1 MKIYTKSGDQ
11 GETSLFGGERVKKH
25 HLSIQAYGTVDE
37 LNSWIGLI
45 KDNIENKE
53 AEILV
58 KIQEELFTI
67 GSYLATGDNE
77 KMMVHL
83 PKLEDGPISELEKSI
98 DDMQEILP
106 EMKNFILPGGHSIS
120 SYCHLA
126 RCVCRRA
133 ERLTIETAEIQKV
146 NPIIIKYLNRL
157 SDFLFVMA
165 RKVLIDL
172 QIPVAQH
179 CLLQNYLNLLD
190 HFYLYQ
196 ALQYLAYSKYTP

>member
-45 KDNIENKE
+45 KDNIESKE
-53 AEILV
+53 ADMLV

-83 PKLEDGPISELEKSI
+83 PKLEDGPILELEKSI
-98 DDMQEILP
+98 DDMQEIP
-106 EMKNFILPGGHSIS
+106 
-120 SYCHLA
+120 
-126 RCVCRRA
+126 
-133 ERLTIETAEIQKV
+133 T
-146 NPIIIKYLNRL
+146 
-157 SDFLFVMA
+157 
-165 RKVLIDL
+165 
-172 QIPVAQH
+172 
-179 CLLQNYLNLLD
+179 
-190 HFYLYQ
+190 
-196 ALQYLAYSKYTP
+196 

>member
-1 MKIYTKSGDQ
+1 
-11 GETSLFGGERVKKH
+11 
-25 HLSIQAYGTVDE
+25 
-37 LNSWIGLI
+37 LI
-45 KDNIENKE
+45 KDKIGNKE
-53 AEILV
+53 VEILV
-58 KIQEELFTI
+58 KVQEELFII

-77 KMMVHL
+77 KMLVHL
-83 PKLEDGPISELEKSI
+83 PKLDDGPILELEKSI

-146 NPIIIKYLNRL
+146 NPIIIKFLNRL

-165 RKVLIDL
+165 RKVLFDL
-172 QIPVAQH
+172 KIAEKPWIPTK
-179 CLLQNYLNLLD
+179 NDIN
-190 HFYLYQ
+190 
-196 ALQYLAYSKYTP
+196 K